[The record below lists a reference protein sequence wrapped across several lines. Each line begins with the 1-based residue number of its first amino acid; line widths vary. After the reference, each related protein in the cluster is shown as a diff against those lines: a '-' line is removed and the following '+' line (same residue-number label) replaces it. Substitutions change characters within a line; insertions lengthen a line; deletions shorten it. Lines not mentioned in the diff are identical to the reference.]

1 MNIFLLLKKY
11 ITHPSGSSI
20 DQKVTDEISSNS
32 EELLWR
38 TVFLTTNT
46 FYVNYA
52 NKSAFFKKFL
62 ILFHGTHLEHW
73 YIFLLSKRPVCLM

>member
-1 MNIFLLLKKY
+1 MNSYLLLKKY

-20 DQKVTDEISSNS
+20 DQKVTDDISSNS

-52 NKSAFFKKFL
+52 NK
-62 ILFHGTHLEHW
+62 
-73 YIFLLSKRPVCLM
+73 